1 MIETFCFPYENVK
14 EIFKKY
20 EMERVEIFHV
30 LTDTDSTSLKF
41 IFISDPNSDIP
52 ESKYR
57 DIIFEIITTSQI
69 YERFDS
75 SHEFWD
81 IFGARK
87 EQKRKKLGYYE
98 MEHINNSCI
107 LTLADN
113 PKEYLELF
121 EDKNIKTLIKT
132 TKVLTKVHLGW
143 VSKTLPKELDH

>member
-1 MIETFCFPYENVK
+1 M
-14 EIFKKY
+14 
-20 EMERVEIFHV
+20 EIFHV
-30 LTDTDSTSLKF
+30 LTDTDSTSWKF

-98 MEHINNSCI
+98 MEHIDDLCI

-113 PKEYLELF
+113 PKEYLELL

-132 TKVLTKVHLGW
+132 TKVLKKVHLGW
-143 VSKTLPKELDH
+143 MSKTLPKELDH

>member
-1 MIETFCFPYENVK
+1 
-14 EIFKKY
+14 
-20 EMERVEIFHV
+20 
-30 LTDTDSTSLKF
+30 
-41 IFISDPNSDIP
+41 
-52 ESKYR
+52 
-57 DIIFEIITTSQI
+57 
-69 YERFDS
+69 
-75 SHEFWD
+75 
-81 IFGARK
+81 
-87 EQKRKKLGYYE
+87 

>member
-1 MIETFCFPYENVK
+1 MIETFCFPDENVK

-20 EMERVEIFHV
+20 EIERVEIFHV

-57 DIIFEIITTSQI
+57 DIIFEITTTSQI

-98 MEHINNSCI
+98 MEHINNLCI